1 MSDQDRNKEE
11 LLKELQRLRLE
22 NDALKLGQKA
32 WVDGANLENGS
43 QNLLHGGFWETKDY
57 VDLAVSTSPD
67 AALITRLSDG
77 VVVNLNLGFTKL
89 TGFTPEDVIGKS
101 TVEIQLWKN
110 PSERQLMTENLQENG
125 FIDNFEAEFL
135 RKDGSALIGL
145 MSAKV
150 FRVNEISYIISLT
163 RNITDRKMA
172 EEALKENRNFLN
184 VLLDA
189 IPVPV
194 FYKDNQGRYLGFNP
208 AFERFFGK
216 TKDEL
221 IGKSVFDISE
231 YEFAK
236 IYHEKDQELFDNIGV
251 QHYEG
256 KVKNTHD
263 DIRDVVFNKASLVD
277 IHGNITGLVG
287 AILDITDRK
296 RAEEALKLSEKK
308 FRMFADNVSDVIWQM
323 DSETRMFN
331 YMSPSVERLTGYK
344 VEEVLQNPFDW
355 ILTPKSQEFLIRVIP
370 ILRARYQQGENET
383 FVMELEHPCINGNTV
398 WTETT
403 TRYLIDEKTGRLM
416 VFGSARDITKR
427 KKAEREIVVKNE
439 ELQKLNAQKDK
450 FFSIIAHDLK
460 SPFNSIIGFSE
471 LLITQVGEKDYE
483 GIENYANIILQS
495 SERAMGLLSN
505 LMEWARSQTGRLEF
519 KPDNVDLVDL
529 VSQIN
534 ILFNDIARQKSITI
548 EMNLPQKYSV
558 CCDKEMIATVIRNLI
573 SNAIKFS
580 MPGGKITVTL
590 TESENECLVS
600 VQDNGVGIPK
610 DRIDKLF
617 RIDES
622 YSTEG
627 TQQEQGT
634 GLGLILCKEFVEKH
648 GGTISVKSEKGKGSD
663 FVFTIP
669 VREKL

>member
-236 IYHEKDQELFDNIGV
+236 IYHEKDQELFDNI
-251 QHYEG
+251 
-256 KVKNTHD
+256 
-263 DIRDVVFNKASLVD
+263 
-277 IHGNITGLVG
+277 
-287 AILDITDRK
+287 
-296 RAEEALKLSEKK
+296 
-308 FRMFADNVSDVIWQM
+308 
-323 DSETRMFN
+323 
-331 YMSPSVERLTGYK
+331 
-344 VEEVLQNPFDW
+344 
-355 ILTPKSQEFLIRVIP
+355 
-370 ILRARYQQGENET
+370 
-383 FVMELEHPCINGNTV
+383 
-398 WTETT
+398 
-403 TRYLIDEKTGRLM
+403 
-416 VFGSARDITKR
+416 
-427 KKAEREIVVKNE
+427 
-439 ELQKLNAQKDK
+439 
-450 FFSIIAHDLK
+450 
-460 SPFNSIIGFSE
+460 
-471 LLITQVGEKDYE
+471 
-483 GIENYANIILQS
+483 
-495 SERAMGLLSN
+495 
-505 LMEWARSQTGRLEF
+505 
-519 KPDNVDLVDL
+519 
-529 VSQIN
+529 
-534 ILFNDIARQKSITI
+534 
-548 EMNLPQKYSV
+548 
-558 CCDKEMIATVIRNLI
+558 
-573 SNAIKFS
+573 
-580 MPGGKITVTL
+580 
-590 TESENECLVS
+590 
-600 VQDNGVGIPK
+600 
-610 DRIDKLF
+610 
-617 RIDES
+617 
-622 YSTEG
+622 
-627 TQQEQGT
+627 
-634 GLGLILCKEFVEKH
+634 
-648 GGTISVKSEKGKGSD
+648 
-663 FVFTIP
+663 
-669 VREKL
+669 